1 MRVSALV
8 GPSCCACEGKTRPT
22 LKWARAAWEGE
33 GGGHGPRERMM
44 FSFRFFI
51 AKAILFEILLKTIE
65 LV

>member
-8 GPSCCACEGKTRPT
+8 GPSWCACEGKTGPT